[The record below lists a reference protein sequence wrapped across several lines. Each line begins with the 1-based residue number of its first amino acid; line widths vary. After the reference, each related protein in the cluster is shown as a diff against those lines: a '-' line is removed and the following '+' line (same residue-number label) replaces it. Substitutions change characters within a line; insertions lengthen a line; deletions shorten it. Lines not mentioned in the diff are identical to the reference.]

1 MWAAFNLRRLYFHS
15 CLRKLQKTVYLIVNH
30 IILVQ
35 HIISIRA
42 CARLPCAKSRVE
54 RCDLATQLHAIYAS
68 MAAPELA
75 QLVLAGMGLPRWP
88 AGWHDMLQYHF
99 FFEDMF
105 VQVLKQISGLLH
117 GAAIQLTSIG
127 DGWEHNF
134 LDGLSSTLIRPPI
147 SFEHI
152 WT

>member
-1 MWAAFNLRRLYFHS
+1 
-15 CLRKLQKTVYLIVNH
+15 
-30 IILVQ
+30 
-35 HIISIRA
+35 
-42 CARLPCAKSRVE
+42 VE

-105 VQVLKQISGLLH
+105 VQVLKLRSLGYYMVQPFS
-117 GAAIQLTSIG
+117 
-127 DGWEHNF
+127 
-134 LDGLSSTLIRPPI
+134 
-147 SFEHI
+147 
-152 WT
+152 